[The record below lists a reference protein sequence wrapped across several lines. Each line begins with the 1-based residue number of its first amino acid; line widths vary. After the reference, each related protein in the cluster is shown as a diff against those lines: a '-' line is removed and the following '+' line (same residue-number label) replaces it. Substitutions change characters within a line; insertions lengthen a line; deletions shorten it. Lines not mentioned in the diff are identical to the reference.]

1 MLKRKQLALIF
12 AVILVVTACT
22 TDSVNPDTIKS
33 DPVSSDSVSSEP
45 AKNESVD
52 VDSVIRESRLLRIEE
67 ANTSNLVPKPTSI
80 AKRKSTVS
88 HDISPSEFSDQFLS
102 EDERAA
108 VAGRSDA
115 SATFANKPVAGVV
128 AQEQSISVHSIEA
141 KVGNERD
148 VLAQTPARANLNSI
162 RDPSEELDRENYA
175 HFEDNSLK
183 RVSEQPVSTFSIDV
197 DTGAYS
203 NARRI
208 LNAGGLPVKD
218 SVRVEEFINY
228 FAYDYPTPTNRSRPF
243 NVVTE
248 LGPNP
253 WNADT
258 HLLHIGI
265 KGYEVPKS
273 QIPAT
278 NLVFLVDVSGSMRS
292 ADKLGLLKTSLKM
305 LTKQLRRQDRISI
318 VVYAGAS
325 GVVLEPVA
333 GNRKGEIIAA
343 LDSLSA
349 GGSTN
354 GGAGIRLAYAMAE
367 QAFVEGGINRVLL
380 ATDGDFNVGT
390 TNFEALKNLVEEK
403 RKTDISLTT
412 LGFGSGNYNDHL
424 MEQLAD
430 AGNGNYAYIDTLN
443 EARKVLVEQM
453 SATLQTIA
461 KDVKIQIEFNPD
473 VVAEYRLIGYEN
485 RMLAREDFNN
495 DQVDAGEIGAGHT
508 VTAVYEIA
516 LAGSNG
522 QRVDQLRY
530 QTEDHVGKG
539 KNSEIAFLRLRYKAP
554 DGDKSKLIEQPIRK
568 ADIKRELTDT
578 SADYRFAAAVA
589 GFGQLLRG
597 GNYMEQFGFDDVRTL
612 ANGARGGDPF
622 GYRGEF
628 VTMVNLAQSLS
639 GQTAAQVTR

>member
-1 MLKRKQLALIF
+1 
-12 AVILVVTACT
+12 
-22 TDSVNPDTIKS
+22 
-33 DPVSSDSVSSEP
+33 
-45 AKNESVD
+45 
-52 VDSVIRESRLLRIEE
+52 
-67 ANTSNLVPKPTSI
+67 
-80 AKRKSTVS
+80 
-88 HDISPSEFSDQFLS
+88 
-102 EDERAA
+102 

-115 SATFANKPVAGVV
+115 AALPANKAVAGVV
-128 AQEQSISVHSIEA
+128 AQEQPKSVRSPET
-141 KVGNERD
+141 KVGKERHIA
-148 VLAQTPARANLNSI
+148 AQTPARTNLDAI
-162 RDPSEELDRENYA
+162 RAPSEELNRENYA
-175 HFEDNSLK
+175 HFKDNPLK

-218 SVRVEEFINY
+218 SIRVEEFINY
-228 FAYDYPTPTNRSRPF
+228 FSYDYPTPKNRSRPF

-253 WNADT
+253 WNVDT

-273 QIPAT
+273 QIPAI

-292 ADKLGLLKTSLKM
+292 DDKLGLLKTSLKM
-305 LTKQLRRQDRISI
+305 LTRQLRSKDRISI

-325 GVVLEPVA
+325 GVVLEPVSGREKA
-333 GNRKGEIIAA
+333 KIVAA
-343 LDSLSA
+343 LNSLSA

-354 GGAGIRLAYAMAE
+354 GGAGIKLAYAMAE

-403 RKTDISLTT
+403 RKTGISLTT
-412 LGFGSGNYNDHL
+412 LGFGTGNYNDHL

-430 AGNGNYAYIDTLN
+430 FGNGNYAYIDTLN

-461 KDVKIQIEFNPD
+461 KDVKIQIEFNSD
-473 VVAEYRLIGYEN
+473 LVAEYRLIGYEN
-485 RMLAREDFNN
+485 RILAREDFNN

-508 VTAVYEIA
+508 VTAVYEVA
-516 LAGSNG
+516 LANGAG
-522 QRVDQLRY
+522 QRVDPLRY
-530 QTEDHVGKG
+530 QSEQQSGKARNG
-539 KNSEIAFLRLRYKAP
+539 ELAFLRLRYKAP

-568 ADIKRELTDT
+568 ADLHRELAGT
-578 SADYRFAAAVA
+578 SANYRFAAAVA

-597 GNYMEQFGFDDVRTL
+597 GTYTEQFDFDDVRAL
-612 ANGARGGDPF
+612 ANGARGGDTF

-628 VTMVNLAQSLS
+628 VTLVNLAQSLS
-639 GQTAAQVTR
+639 GQTAAQVSR